1 MYLGKKITCLV
12 QIHYKI
18 HLQNKIMLCHAE
30 WPTKLLEGAG
40 NATLQHYLPLTTVFL
55 IRGK

>member
-1 MYLGKKITCLV
+1 
-12 QIHYKI
+12 
-18 HLQNKIMLCHAE
+18 MLYPAE

-40 NATLQHYLPLTTVFL
+40 NATLQHYLPLTNVFL

>member
-1 MYLGKKITCLV
+1 MLYL
-12 QIHYKI
+12 
-18 HLQNKIMLCHAE
+18 AE
-30 WPTKLLEGAG
+30 WSAKLLEGAG

>member
-1 MYLGKKITCLV
+1 MDLGKKITFFV

-18 HLQNKIMLCHAE
+18 HLQNKIMLCPAE

-40 NATLQHYLPLTTVFL
+40 GATLQHYLPLTTVFQ
-55 IRGK
+55 IHGK